1 MRIDPYSGPM
11 VAEFDPVR
19 AQAISTAQDSVGKNL
34 ASADV
39 ARGSLTSM
47 LGQGALESAKQS
59 VIEGLMPSINSTF
72 AHSGMTG
79 SDLHQQNL
87 TKGLSTGLAQLE
99 DNALNRQLSAA
110 NALQGLGQFTN
121 SQSGFL
127 EQLGAGRQQNT
138 QDKINAAMLKDQQY
152 KSADLDA
159 LRNYMS
165 LTSGVGSAFG
175 VQSSTQRGGA
185 GALGILGLGLQA
197 APLFSD
203 RRVKEDI
210 KRVGAMDDGTPVYTY
225 RYKGGNTYHMGVMAD
240 EVEDKHPDAVVTLPN
255 GIQAV
260 HYGSL

>member
-1 MRIDPYSGPM
+1 M
-11 VAEFDPVR
+11 VAGFDPLR
-19 AQAISTAQDSVGKNL
+19 TQAIQTAQESVGKNL
-34 ASADV
+34 ESADV
-39 ARGSLTSM
+39 ARGSLTAM
-47 LGQGALESAKQS
+47 LGQGALESAKQN
-59 VIEGLMPSINSTF
+59 VIEGLMPSINATF

-99 DNALNRQLSAA
+99 DNALNRRLSAA

-121 SQSGFL
+121 NQSGFL
-127 EQLGAGRQQNT
+127 DQLGTGRQQHA
-138 QDKINAAMLKDQQY
+138 QDEINADMLRDQQT

-159 LRNYMS
+159 LRNYLS

-175 VQSSTQRGGA
+175 VQTATQSGGNS
-185 GALGILGLGLQA
+185 GLLGILGLGLQA
-197 APLFSD
+197 APLLSD

-240 EVEDKHPDAVVTLPN
+240 EVEDKHPDAVVTLPS